1 MACSEEICLNDVMPE
16 QLHSYLWSFES
27 TEQYEC
33 EAVEITD
40 KNTKQIRIL
49 SANS

>member
-1 MACSEEICLNDVMPE
+1 MACSNEIYSNDVLLK
-16 QLHSYLWSFES
+16 QLNSYLWSFES

-33 EAVEITD
+33 VAVEITD